1 MLHLTLLF
9 SWTRDWAIT
18 KLSAIPI
25 YNVFVMNKNEES
37 FAIYKSGQLLLYSH
51 LGSKS
56 CDCIREKMDVATA
69 PHKGDMEIN
78 EVCG

>member
-1 MLHLTLLF
+1 MHSTLLF

-18 KLSAIPI
+18 KLPAIPI
-25 YNVFVMNKNEES
+25 YNVFVMNKNEGS
-37 FAIYKSGQLLLYSH
+37 FAIYKSGQLLLYSL
-51 LGSKS
+51 LGSRS
-56 CDCIREKMDVATA
+56 CDGIREKMNVAMA